1 MFIALSNFHGFPY
14 FIPDI
19 LSGIVGIST
28 MITVPT
34 DFNNLK
40 KKVNDLA
47 VDNLNSIPVN
57 WKK

>member
-1 MFIALSNFHGFPY
+1 MFIALSNFNGFPY

-47 VDNLNSIPVN
+47 VDNLNSN
-57 WKK
+57 KEN

>member
-1 MFIALSNFHGFPY
+1 
-14 FIPDI
+14 
-19 LSGIVGIST
+19 